1 MSHNHHDIE
10 GVDRELP
17 EFNDMQR
24 IKRRFFAMRNGA
36 LAAQMRAGG
45 LVYQINF
52 GLNLPQIK
60 EIAAEVNGWNL
71 STLELAGL
79 AEALWRNRTT
89 RESML
94 LAPMIYPYDVMTADK
109 AGEWMAGV
117 PTQEVADTL
126 CHSLVRRLPFAG
138 DMALALMTVEVA
150 TDMNRYT
157 ALRLLMN
164 LIVTG
169 KGNVNEIEQVALA
182 ERERDCALTR
192 QITRQ
197 ILEEVAFLRES

>member
-10 GVDRELP
+10 AVDRELP

-60 EIAAEVNGWNL
+60 EIAAEVNGRNL
-71 STLELAGL
+71 PTLELTGL
-79 AEALWRNRTT
+79 ADALWQNRTT

-94 LAPMIYPYDVMTADK
+94 LAPMIYPHDVMTADK
-109 AGEWMAGV
+109 AREWMTQA
-117 PTQEVADTL
+117 PTPEVADTL
-126 CHSLVRRLPFAG
+126 CHSLLRRLPFAG
-138 DMALALMTVEVA
+138 AMALAVMA
-150 TDMNRYT
+150 DGAAADMNRYT

-169 KGNVNEIEQVALA
+169 KGDVNEIERVALA

-192 QITRQ
+192 QVTRQ
-197 ILEEVAFLRES
+197 ILDEVVFMREA